1 MTRVNANISPKELH
15 RLHLIAEY
23 REITMVPASLRRS
36 LRTKSTE
43 SILKSIPNSFTLNR
57 GHVTFFYDKMLYLKK
72 RFFSLCEEMEN
83 RGYRYDVSRGEV
95 FDGFDSVFMGDW
107 GPSESDNDVV
117 RERISLRI
125 QQKPHLYALKNDNK
139 TLGNN

>member
-1 MTRVNANISPKELH
+1 
-15 RLHLIAEY
+15 
-23 REITMVPASLRRS
+23 MVPASLRRS
-36 LRTKSTE
+36 QRTKSKE

-95 FDGFDSVFMGDW
+95 FDGFDSVFMRDW
-107 GPSESDNDVV
+107 EPSESDNDVV

-125 QQKPHLYALKNDNK
+125 QQKPHLYTLKNDNK
-139 TLGNN
+139 MLGNN